1 MKSGLQMGMAAAIVL
16 SLAASAWALPPV
28 PAYVGAY
35 YKEKP
40 EYAKFAAAYTAQ
52 KTKCDTCHTP
62 GADKKMKGHGL
73 NDFGKAVHDHFKHR
87 DFTAADKAKAEPAEA
102 AKAKELIVAALV
114 AAEAEK
120 NADGKT
126 FGELMKAGQ
135 LPGKNN

>member
-1 MKSGLQMGMAAAIVL
+1 MKSGLQLGTAAAIVFG
-16 SLAASAWALPPV
+16 LAASAWALPPV

-40 EYAKFAAAYTAQ
+40 DYAKFAAAYTAQ
-52 KTKCDTCHTP
+52 KSKCDTCHVP

-87 DFTAADKAKAEPAEA
+87 DFTAAHKLKEMPAEA
-102 AKAKELIVAALV
+102 AKATQLIVDALV